1 LLAARSDRRYKPV
14 FHPTDVRVDRQVGHI
29 AVKSLGMIERETFS
43 IDIVWAEIVELTDLV
58 IEPVAV
64 RVVAID
70 LASERYVVGDV
81 PLEAAAEP

>member
-1 LLAARSDRRYKPV
+1 
-14 FHPTDVRVDRQVGHI
+14 
-29 AVKSLGMIERETFS
+29 MIERETFS